1 MKNKIALLLTLSLL
15 TACQTAPKPEPIPVD
30 EVLTPTEGQLQD
42 MLGMRREAD
51 DLGFA
56 EKRFNSCL
64 KSGGAPCRDQFFT
77 VVHFQLLC
85 RDSEGT
91 VSNVPVALTPLQ
103 SNRVQ
108 WKLGPQNGNTR
119 TDGQGFGQFNMV
131 SERSTRGQRLTLRIG
146 KQFLGF
152 TASDLTKVVLPK
164 NFCI

>member
-1 MKNKIALLLTLSLL
+1 MKHIICAILILVFTS
-15 TACQTAPKPEPIPVD
+15 ACQTARKPEPEIEPAP
-30 EVLTPTEGQLQD
+30 PTEVQLQD
-42 MLGMRREAD
+42 KLGMRRSAD

-56 EKRFNSCL
+56 EKSFNSCDQNT
-64 KSGGAPCRDQFFT
+64 GTPCRNQFFT

-91 VSNVPVALTPLQ
+91 VSNVPIELTPLH
-103 SNRVQ
+103 SDRVN
-108 WKLGPQNGNTR
+108 WKLGSQNGNTR
-119 TDGQGFGQFNMV
+119 TDDQGYGQFYMV
-131 SERSTRGQRLTLRIG
+131 SDRSTRGQRLTLRIG